1 MMSDTNIKYSSAV
14 FFCRGLSVLLL
25 LFAIVAGGC
34 RRRPLEDPD
43 NLTAV
48 RVRVNVAGIHNVTS
62 DIYNDK
68 IPVQKIEPSAMH
80 VLFFGENEDVIAAE
94 GFITDVSFDENG
106 NRIVSGEVMLAP
118 GSYRM
123 LIYDFGT
130 EETLIRNYYSWDKA
144 EAYTGIHR
152 SCTVSR
158 SEQVLYQRERRSEH
172 SHAARASCGGQER
185 V

>member
-1 MMSDTNIKYSSAV
+1 MMSDTNVKYCSAV

-68 IPVQKIEPSAMH
+68 IPVQKIEPSAMQCCS
-80 VLFFGENEDVIAAE
+80 LEK
-94 GFITDVSFDENG
+94 T
-106 NRIVSGEVMLAP
+106 
-118 GSYRM
+118 RM
-123 LIYDFGT
+123 L
-130 EETLIRNYYSWDKA
+130 LP
-144 EAYTGIHR
+144 
-152 SCTVSR
+152 
-158 SEQVLYQRERRSEH
+158 QRALS
-172 SHAARASCGGQER
+172 QM
-185 V
+185 

>member
-144 EAYTGIHR
+144 EAYTDPA
-152 SCTVSR
+152 
-158 SEQVLYQRERRSEH
+158 Q
-172 SHAARASCGGQER
+172 
-185 V
+185 